1 MNLLPNFSMET
12 WTLLILFLTLLSLYG
27 IWPYGFFKK
36 YGIPGPRPLPFI
48 GTFLE
53 NRKGLFEFD
62 MECFKKYGNLW
73 GIYDGRKPVL
83 AIMDPV
89 IIKAILVK
97 ECFTL
102 FTNRRSFGLNGPLES
117 ALTVAEDDQWKR
129 IRTVL
134 SPAFTSGKLK
144 QMFPLM
150 KHYGDL
156 LMQNVTKKVNNKE
169 TIVMKDIF
177 SAYSMDAVLG
187 TSFSVNVDSI
197 NNPND
202 PFVINGRKLFDF
214 NILSP
219 LIILTVLFPC
229 IIPALEKMNFCFF
242 SKSVIQFFTDAI
254 KRFRNT
260 RQKGIQERVDFL
272 QLMIDSQTNENDSE
286 EEKHG
291 YKELTDTEITA
302 QALIFILAGFETTS
316 TTLMF
321 LAYNLATHPDVQ
333 RKLQDEINTLLPN
346 KAPPTYDALTQ
357 MEYLDMA
364 INETLRLF
372 PAAGRIERV
381 CKRTTEINGLT
392 IPGGVVTM
400 IPAFVLHRNPEFW
413 PEPEEFQ
420 PERFS
425 KENREA
431 QEPYTFLPFGAG
443 PRNCIGMRF
452 ALLNMKVA
460 ITVLVQNFT
469 FRPCKETPIPLEID
483 SLGFLKSKRP
493 IILNL
498 VPRTAQDTEE

>member
-1 MNLLPNFSMET
+1 MNLFPNFSMET

-53 NRKGLFEFD
+53 NRKGQFEFD

-117 ALTVAEDDQWKR
+117 ALSFAEDEQWKR

-156 LMQNVTKKVNNKE
+156 LMQNATKKVNNKE

-214 NILSP
+214 SFLSP

-229 IIPALEKMNFCFF
+229 IIPALDKMNFCFF
-242 SKSVIQFFTDAI
+242 PTSVIQFFTDAI

-260 RQKGIQERVDFL
+260 RQKGIQ
-272 QLMIDSQTNENDSE
+272 
-286 EEKHG
+286 
-291 YKELTDTEITA
+291 
-302 QALIFILAGFETTS
+302 
-316 TTLMF
+316 
-321 LAYNLATHPDVQ
+321 
-333 RKLQDEINTLLPN
+333 
-346 KAPPTYDALTQ
+346 APPTYDALTQ

-400 IPAFVLHRNPEFW
+400 IPAYVLHRNPEFW

-425 KENREA
+425 KENRET

-469 FRPCKETPIPLEID
+469 FQPCKETPIPLEID
-483 SLGFLKSKRP
+483 SLGILKSKRP